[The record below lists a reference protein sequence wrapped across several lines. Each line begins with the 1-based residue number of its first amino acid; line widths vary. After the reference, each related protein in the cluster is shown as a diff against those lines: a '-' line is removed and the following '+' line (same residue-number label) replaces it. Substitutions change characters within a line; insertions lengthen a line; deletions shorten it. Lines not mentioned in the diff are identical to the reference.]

1 MRFPERKALLAEL
14 SGPQRDT
21 LRRATLRGQ
30 GGDEAARVAGCSR
43 RHAIAMREHLVEV
56 GVLPPAGVPGT
67 PAPVRPADPAQI
79 GLFG

>member
-43 RHAIAMREHLVEV
+43 RHADAMRSHLIEV
-56 GVLPPAGVPGT
+56 GAVSTAPARVQ
-67 PAPVRPADPAQI
+67 AVAQVADPRQL
-79 GLFG
+79 GLFQ